1 MPLANR
7 GLMFAPVYYAQPVYL
22 QPAYVYT
29 PSITIAA
36 PGLMANLFVQ
46 PNYGHYCF
54 GDYYD
59 RSFVSVGIVPWFSF
73 TFVSG
78 PGRPVYNDPLFVF
91 YATVNV
97 GRDPG
102 WVTRVRQEYV
112 VRRDNVA
119 MRPPR
124 TYIEQTRIIER
135 NVTVVNNGR
144 GRDAVMARPISQL
157 ASHCRSGGW
166 NAPGAR
172 ERRVAAAMA
181 RAGSRVAAAPQRA
194 VDPGAAG
201 CERAG
206 GRNRCRARPGPGLG
220 QASAADAFPFTRGGA
235 DSRARGNR

>member
-1 MPLANR
+1 
-7 GLMFAPVYYAQPVYL
+7 
-22 QPAYVYT
+22 
-29 PSITIAA
+29 
-36 PGLMANLFVQ
+36 
-46 PNYGHYCF
+46 
-54 GDYYD
+54 
-59 RSFVSVGIVPWFSF
+59 FSF
-73 TFVSG
+73 TYVSG

-135 NVTVVNNGR
+135 NLTVINNGR
-144 GRDAVMARPISQL
+144 GQGQADQRTCKPRRGRGWH
-157 ASHCRSGGW
+157 AS
-166 NAPGAR
+166 GAR

-181 RAGSRVAAAPQRA
+181 TAGSRVAAVPQRA

-201 CERAG
+201 CERAD
-206 GRNRCRARPGPGLG
+206 GRNRRRARPGLG
-220 QASAADAFPFTRGGA
+220 PASAADAFRFTRGGT
-235 DSRARGNR
+235 DSRARGNP